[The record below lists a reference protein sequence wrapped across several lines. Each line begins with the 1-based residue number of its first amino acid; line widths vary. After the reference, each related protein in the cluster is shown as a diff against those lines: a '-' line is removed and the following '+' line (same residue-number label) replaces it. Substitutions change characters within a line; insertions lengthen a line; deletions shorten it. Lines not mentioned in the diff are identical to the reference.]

1 LVGWFCLVRPGSPR
15 SPAVIAR
22 QKIDR
27 VFDRVPPSSTGAR
40 ARRTAPSSWSR
51 SPPGSRAAS
60 PPILAG
66 GSQRWRTVPPADRD
80 SCLAG
85 GSASVQVESVCGAAC
100 SSYDGDAS
108 VVAPPRTPDRSQR
121 SVVAFSP
128 QLSPGP
134 VLNRRDATRR
144 DGCLVCEVAAKL
156 GFRSGFRERAHIRG
170 GRTRTDAYVTSYSL
184 RPLMLAFLGFKILL
198 TI

>member
-1 LVGWFCLVRPGSPR
+1 MDGGARDKICRQGRPDHITPPIPSCFATTASDPGGFTRETWAPGVGATTRREAAAEEEETGRGRGRGRGPRGGGLLVGWFCLVRPGSPR

-22 QKIDR
+22 QEIDR

-85 GSASVQVESVCGAAC
+85 GSASVQV
-100 SSYDGDAS
+100 AS
-108 VVAPPRTPDRSQR
+108 VWRKTAGFSQN
-121 SVVAFSP
+121 A
-128 QLSPGP
+128 
-134 VLNRRDATRR
+134 
-144 DGCLVCEVAAKL
+144 
-156 GFRSGFRERAHIRG
+156 
-170 GRTRTDAYVTSYSL
+170 
-184 RPLMLAFLGFKILL
+184 
-198 TI
+198 